1 MDPFVFSVLL
11 ALLGTSLFNVGMGMQ
26 KPGAPLLL
34 RLGSALRQ
42 SQGRRLLGLWV
53 VGVAC
58 TVVAVV
64 LSYKALDYGPA
75 SVVGAVNGFGLVAL
89 TLFSAL
95 ALKEKVGRA
104 EITGMLAIV
113 AGVGLIGYFGAR
125 AHEGPP
131 RVDLRALLQGSAAV
145 LGVPGLVLGLSGLGL
160 LRPGGLAL
168 GALAGAFSGIGLVV
182 MDVATT
188 GLYNWWLCFSIWLAV
203 SIASFVFT
211 QVAYRFGRAIEVVPT
226 FLSASILAPVVLGPW
241 ALGEVLT
248 PMMGLGVVTILA
260 GVVVLGASSDRQPD
274 APSGDSP

>member
-1 MDPFVFSVLL
+1 MDPFILSVLL

-26 KPGAPLLL
+26 KPGAPLLS

-42 SQGRRLLGLWV
+42 SQGRQLLALWV
-53 VGVAC
+53 VGVVF

-89 TLFSAL
+89 TLFSAV

-104 EITGMLAIV
+104 EIAGMLAIV
-113 AGVGLIGYFGAR
+113 AGVGTVGYFGAQ

-131 RVDLRALLQGSAAV
+131 RVDLHALLLGSAAL
-145 LGVPGLVLGLSGLGL
+145 LGVPGVALALSGWRSI
-160 LRPGGLAL
+160 RPRGLAL
-168 GALAGAFSGIGLVV
+168 GALAGAFSGIGIVV

-188 GLYNWWLCFSIWLAV
+188 GFYNWWLCFFVWLTV
-203 SIASFVFT
+203 SIASFVLT

-226 FLSASILAPVVLGPW
+226 FMSASIIAPVVLGP
-241 ALGEVLT
+241 LGLGDVLT
-248 PMMGLGVVTILA
+248 PMMGLGVVAILA
-260 GVVVLGASSDRQPD
+260 GVVVLGTSSDHEP
-274 APSGDSP
+274 